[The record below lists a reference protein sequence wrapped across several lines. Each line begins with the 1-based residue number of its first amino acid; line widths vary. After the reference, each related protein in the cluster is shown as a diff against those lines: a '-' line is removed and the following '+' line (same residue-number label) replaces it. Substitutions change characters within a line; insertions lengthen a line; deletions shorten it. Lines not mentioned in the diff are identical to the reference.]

1 MAFAFFLQ
9 LETYQA
15 CVYVEKNFELC
26 DIYLAAAD
34 VVKKLV
40 STRDENNTI
49 DGYCQVTSTSDI
61 VSGCVIQIVLNDKI
75 QIERQ
80 VQVVGH
86 NFQVHSYRSPHF
98 CDYCGEVLFG
108 LVRQGLRCSGCSQNF
123 HKKCAYKIPNTCTG
137 ISTRSSLTKQSS
149 FEINNQSSSNL
160 SKTTVQSHSLHGNE
174 DQALSVQLQ
183 NNKTQRSLDTGLE
196 SKSTDLKSH
205 LNHEANDHDL
215 SNTTIQRYKT
225 IIKIGQ
231 IQPINTSPLR
241 KSSILLGKPLWS
253 QQVIEKPLEV
263 PHTFELRRSAKP
275 IVCQNCHR
283 LLHGLFRQ
291 GLQCKDCK
299 LWVHKKCATSIP
311 NNCDGEQFS
320 QEDNPIKD
328 TQSRNSSS
336 LSITTLLGVQD
347 PTALSS
353 TSSSSS
359 VPSKLK
365 KRLFLRG
372 QTVSAINSQTTNE
385 QQQQP
390 ETPSVDQK
398 QNRFLHTTQ
407 RQVTEENL
415 CSPSKNELTEIQ
427 PHFVE
432 PTSKLL
438 SSSNSSTD
446 NKLIH
451 STDVKNI
458 QSTIEERKAHF
469 RARHQIKQLCEP
481 DMKFNDLIKS
491 ADTDPQ
497 SIESVDQTTHLQ
509 MDLHELT
516 TDLRS
521 SIERPLVKVNPLLC
535 GQRNIPLMRVVQS
548 VRHTKRSG
556 SSLIIRETWMVHR
569 TNKDPVLRRHFW
581 RLGTK
586 SITMFYHEK
595 TNRYF
600 KELNLNDI
608 ICLEPA
614 GTNPYPWCH
623 PNTSQATTTNATTTA
638 NNCPVTIN
646 KNINNCETRLKSL
659 NLNEFTTRLIKNNNN
674 DIKLDNSL
682 IIPDHVFELRC
693 VDDLIYYVGQLGY
706 MESLDNENDT
716 SLLFKLHSRRKS
728 HFPALPSAVSYVR
741 KASAPLYGLVY
752 LPEPP
757 TQPPLSSSSLLTTD
771 MKSSNFLNVD
781 LSQCIKTQMTGNCI
795 QETSISDGC
804 YRAAILPPPPGTGLD
819 LAKHLETAIRQSMLP
834 LTSRTSSQ
842 KNSTINNVNYQS
854 TNKVQQQGDKEILEQ
869 THGAQKS
876 MSSSITNNKF
886 IIPKLM
892 TINSSICKDPFNISE
907 CPQICNEEVDEKTTE
922 ISDLEK
928 AEEDDDGTG
937 SSISAFIESKQPSDN
952 VQALYEIFPDEV
964 LGSGQFGIVYGGIHR
979 KTKREVAIK
988 VIDKLRFPTKR
999 EAQLKNEV
1007 SILRN
1012 LNHPGVVNL
1021 ERMFET
1027 PKRVFVV
1034 MEKLAGDMLE
1044 MILGSPQGRLTERVT
1059 KYLVTQILV
1068 ALRYLH
1074 LRSIVHCDLKPE
1086 NVLLAIPPN
1095 TDVNNMGLPEVS
1107 QSVAQQFPQ
1116 IKLCDFGFA
1125 RIIGDKSFR
1134 RSLVGTPAYLAPEVL
1149 KNRGYNRGIDMWSV
1163 GVILYV
1169 SLSGTFPFNEEEDI
1183 AEQIENAEFMYPS
1196 DPWDNISEDAIHLIT
1211 HLLQV
1216 RLRNRFSVER
1226 SLNHIWMQDYICWCD
1241 LRRLEA
1247 TLSNESRFLTANA
1260 DDARWERYREKWNSE
1275 IDAERR
1281 NRVSD
1286 QTSYKL
1292 PTWKELAWRTDIIF

>member
-15 CVYVEKNFELC
+15 CVYVEKNFELG

-40 STRDENNTI
+40 STRNENKLVDNITLYCNKDNTI

-80 VQVVGH
+80 IQVVGH

-108 LVRQGLRCSGCSQNF
+108 LVRQGLRCSGCCQNF

-149 FEINNQSSSNL
+149 FEINNQTSSSL
-160 SKTTVQSHSLHGNE
+160 SKNTVQSHSLHGNE
-174 DQALSVQLQ
+174 DQSLSVQFQ
-183 NNKTQRSLDTGLE
+183 KNKTQRSLDTGLE
-196 SKSTDLKSH
+196 SKSADLKNH
-205 LNHEANDHDL
+205 LNQETNDQDL

-253 QQVIEKPLEV
+253 QQVIEKPPEV

-311 NNCDGEQFS
+311 NNCDGEQLS

-328 TQSRNSSS
+328 TQSRNSSA

-347 PTALSS
+347 PTTLSS

-359 VPSKLK
+359 GPSKFR

-385 QQQQP
+385 QQQP

-398 QNRFLHTTQ
+398 PNRFLHATQ
-407 RQVTEENL
+407 RQVTVENL
-415 CSPSKNELTEIQ
+415 CSPSKNELIEVQ
-427 PHFVE
+427 PHSVM
-432 PTSKLL
+432 PISTPKLL

-451 STDVKNI
+451 STDVKII
-458 QSTIEERKAHF
+458 QSTIEKRKAHF
-469 RARHQIKQLCEP
+469 RSRHQIKELCEP
-481 DMKFNDLIKS
+481 DMKFNGLVKS

-497 SIESVDQTTHLQ
+497 CNESVDQTTPLQ
-509 MDLHELT
+509 MDLHELS

-600 KELNLNDI
+600 KELNLNNI

-623 PNTSQATTTNATTTA
+623 PNTSQATTTTTITITTTTTTP

-646 KNINNCETRLKSL
+646 KNINDCETRLKSL
-659 NLNEFTTRLIKNNNN
+659 NLNEFTTKLIRNDNNN
-674 DIKLDNSL
+674 DAKSDNSL

-716 SLLFKLHSRRKS
+716 SLLSKLHSRRKS
-728 HFPALPSAVSYVR
+728 HFPTLPTAVSYVR

-757 TQPPLSSSSLLTTD
+757 PQPPLSSSLFTSNI
-771 MKSSNFLNVD
+771 KSSNFLKVD
-781 LSQCIKTQMTGNCI
+781 LSQSIKPQVTGNCI
-795 QETSISDGC
+795 QENSISDGC

-842 KNSTINNVNYQS
+842 KSTTIENVNHQS
-854 TNKVQQQGDKEILEQ
+854 TKIMQQQRDKEILEQ
-869 THGAQKS
+869 TPETQKS
-876 MSSSITNNKF
+876 MTASITDNNF
-886 IIPKLM
+886 IIPKLV
-892 TINSSICKDPFNISE
+892 TINSSAGKDPVNISE
-907 CPQICNEEVDEKTTE
+907 CSQICNEETDEKTKE

-937 SSISAFIESKQPSDN
+937 SSISAFIESKQSSDN

-1059 KYLVTQILV
+1059 KYLATQILV

-1095 TDVNNMGLPEVS
+1095 ADVNNMGLPEVS

-1196 DPWDNISEDAIHLIT
+1196 DPWDNISEDGKT
-1211 HLLQV
+1211 H
-1216 RLRNRFSVER
+1216 FGKYMYP
-1226 SLNHIWMQDYICWCD
+1226 H
-1241 LRRLEA
+1241 
-1247 TLSNESRFLTANA
+1247 
-1260 DDARWERYREKWNSE
+1260 
-1275 IDAERR
+1275 
-1281 NRVSD
+1281 
-1286 QTSYKL
+1286 KL
-1292 PTWKELAWRTDIIF
+1292 YT

>member
-1 MAFAFFLQ
+1 
-9 LETYQA
+9 
-15 CVYVEKNFELC
+15 
-26 DIYLAAAD
+26 
-34 VVKKLV
+34 
-40 STRDENNTI
+40 
-49 DGYCQVTSTSDI
+49 
-61 VSGCVIQIVLNDKI
+61 
-75 QIERQ
+75 
-80 VQVVGH
+80 
-86 NFQVHSYRSPHF
+86 
-98 CDYCGEVLFG
+98 
-108 LVRQGLRCSGCSQNF
+108 
-123 HKKCAYKIPNTCTG
+123 
-137 ISTRSSLTKQSS
+137 
-149 FEINNQSSSNL
+149 
-160 SKTTVQSHSLHGNE
+160 
-174 DQALSVQLQ
+174 
-183 NNKTQRSLDTGLE
+183 
-196 SKSTDLKSH
+196 
-205 LNHEANDHDL
+205 
-215 SNTTIQRYKT
+215 
-225 IIKIGQ
+225 
-231 IQPINTSPLR
+231 
-241 KSSILLGKPLWS
+241 
-253 QQVIEKPLEV
+253 
-263 PHTFELRRSAKP
+263 
-275 IVCQNCHR
+275 
-283 LLHGLFRQ
+283 
-291 GLQCKDCK
+291 
-299 LWVHKKCATSIP
+299 
-311 NNCDGEQFS
+311 
-320 QEDNPIKD
+320 
-328 TQSRNSSS
+328 
-336 LSITTLLGVQD
+336 
-347 PTALSS
+347 
-353 TSSSSS
+353 
-359 VPSKLK
+359 
-365 KRLFLRG
+365 
-372 QTVSAINSQTTNE
+372 
-385 QQQQP
+385 
-390 ETPSVDQK
+390 
-398 QNRFLHTTQ
+398 
-407 RQVTEENL
+407 
-415 CSPSKNELTEIQ
+415 
-427 PHFVE
+427 
-432 PTSKLL
+432 
-438 SSSNSSTD
+438 
-446 NKLIH
+446 
-451 STDVKNI
+451 
-458 QSTIEERKAHF
+458 
-469 RARHQIKQLCEP
+469 
-481 DMKFNDLIKS
+481 MKFNDLVKS

-497 SIESVDQTTHLQ
+497 SSENVDQTTHLQ
-509 MDLHELT
+509 MDLHNLS

-600 KELNLNDI
+600 KL
-608 ICLEPA
+608 
-614 GTNPYPWCH
+614 
-623 PNTSQATTTNATTTA
+623 
-638 NNCPVTIN
+638 
-646 KNINNCETRLKSL
+646 L
-659 NLNEFTTRLIKNNNN
+659 NLNEFTTRLIKNSNN
-674 DIKLDNSL
+674 DIKLDNSP

-757 TQPPLSSSSLLTTD
+757 LQPPLSSSSSLLTTD
-771 MKSSNFLNVD
+771 MKSSNFLKVD
-781 LSQCIKTQMTGNCI
+781 LSQCMKTQMTGNCI
-795 QETSISDGC
+795 QENSISDGC

-842 KNSTINNVNYQS
+842 KNTTINNVNYQS
-854 TNKVQQQGDKEILEQ
+854 TKKVQQQGDKEILEQ

-876 MSSSITNNKF
+876 MTLSITNNKF

-892 TINSSICKDPFNISE
+892 TINSSICKDPVNISE
-907 CPQICNEEVDEKTTE
+907 CSQICNEEVGEKTTE

-928 AEEDDDGTG
+928 AEDDDGTG

-1134 RSLVGTPAYLAPEVL
+1134 RSLVGTPAYLA
-1149 KNRGYNRGIDMWSV
+1149 
-1163 GVILYV
+1163 
-1169 SLSGTFPFNEEEDI
+1169 
-1183 AEQIENAEFMYPS
+1183 
-1196 DPWDNISEDAIHLIT
+1196 IHLIT

-1275 IDAERR
+1275 IDAEPR

-1286 QTSYKL
+1286 QTSCKL
-1292 PTWKELAWRTDIIF
+1292 PTWKELAWITDINF

>member
-15 CVYVEKNFELC
+15 SVYVEKKFKLN

-34 VVKKLV
+34 FVKKLV
-40 STRDENNTI
+40 STLDEAEIVDNIRLYCNKDNTV
-49 DGYCQVTSTSDI
+49 DGFRLVSSTSDI
-61 VSGCVIQIVLNDKI
+61 VSGCVIQIVLNDNI
-75 QIERQ
+75 QIEKQ
-80 VQVVGH
+80 VQVISH

-123 HKKCAYKIPNTCTG
+123 HKKCAYKIPNACTG
-137 ISTRSSLTKQSS
+137 TSIRTNLTKESS
-149 FEINNQSSSNL
+149 FEVNNQTLSSL
-160 SKTTVQSHSLHGNE
+160 SKNTSHPVHGNDE
-174 DQALSVQLQ
+174 HQSSTFLK
-183 NNKTQRSLDTGLE
+183 NKPQRSVDAYSE
-196 SKSTDLKSH
+196 SYLNREISSHDISTS
-205 LNHEANDHDL
+205 
-215 SNTTIQRYKT
+215 TIQRCKSN
-225 IIKIGQ
+225 IKIGQ

-241 KSSILLGKPLWS
+241 ESSIILGKPLWD

-263 PHTFELRRSAKP
+263 PHTFELKRSAKP

-299 LWVHKKCATSIP
+299 LWVHKKCATLVP

-320 QEDNPIKD
+320 QEDNSVKD
-328 TQSRNSSS
+328 IQTKNFPAM
-336 LSITTLLGVQD
+336 SITTMSSVQD
-347 PTALSS
+347 TNTITSVTTS

-359 VPSKLK
+359 TGAGKFT

-372 QTVSAINSQTTNE
+372 QTISAINSQITTE
-385 QQQQP
+385 QQP
-390 ETPSVDQK
+390 ETPTIDSK
-398 QNRFLHTTQ
+398 YNRFLNLTK
-407 RQVTEENL
+407 RQVTEDIL
-415 CSPSKNELTEIQ
+415 CSSSINELSEIQ
-427 PHFVE
+427 SYNKRHSAE
-432 PTSKLL
+432 QTSKML
-438 SSSNSSTD
+438 SSSNSTTDISYKLIDSTD
-446 NKLIH
+446 E
-451 STDVKNI
+451 KNG
-458 QSTIEERKAHF
+458 QSTVERRKAHF
-469 RARHQIKQLCEP
+469 RSQHHAKQLCGP
-481 DMKFNDLIKS
+481 DMKLNSLVKS
-491 ADTDPQ
+491 TDTEIQ
-497 SIESVDQTTHLQ
+497 CSESVDRTTQLRMESHNLS
-509 MDLHELT
+509 

-521 SIERPLVKVNPLLC
+521 SIERPLLKANPLLS
-535 GQRNIPLMRVVQS
+535 GRQRNIPLMRVVQS

-556 SSLIIRETWMVHR
+556 SGLIIRETWMVHR
-569 TNKDPVLRRHFW
+569 TNKDPILRRHFW

-623 PNTSQATTTNATTTA
+623 PDTVCTTTEMHNKCSD
-638 NNCPVTIN
+638 NN
-646 KNINNCETRLKSL
+646 NINININDCENHLKTIHID
-659 NLNEFTTRLIKNNNN
+659 EFTTKFNRTNLNHNN
-674 DIKLDNSL
+674 DDDDMKLERSV
-682 IIPDHVFELRC
+682 IMPDHVFELRC

-706 MESLDNENDT
+706 MESLNSENDT
-716 SLLFKLHSRRKS
+716 SLLFKLNSRRQS
-728 HFPALPSAVSYVR
+728 YFPALPTAISYVR
-741 KASAPLYGLVY
+741 KASAPIYGLVY

-757 TQPPLSSSSLLTTD
+757 PTANI
-771 MKSSNFLNVD
+771 KSSNLLQVNASNY
-781 LSQCIKTQMTGNCI
+781 LKPQMTGSYI
-795 QETSISDGC
+795 QENLISDGC
-804 YRAAILPPPPGTGLD
+804 YRVAILPPPPGTGLD

-842 KNSTINNVNYQS
+842 KNNKLKNINDQP
-854 TNKVQQQGDKEILEQ
+854 TKTEQQDTKMSEQ
-869 THGAQKS
+869 TEETQYSLTA
-876 MSSSITNNKF
+876 SSANNKF
-886 IIPKLM
+886 NIPKII
-892 TINSSICKDPFNISE
+892 TPDSSIDKNHTDISE
-907 CPQICNEEVDEKTTE
+907 VTAACSNLLDKDIDEKTTE
-922 ISDLEK
+922 ISDIER
-928 AEEDDDGTG
+928 AEEDDEGTG
-937 SSISAFIESKQPSDN
+937 SSISDFIESKQPSDN

-999 EAQLKNEV
+999 EAQLRNEV

-1021 ERMFET
+1021 EKMFET

-1095 TDVNNMGLPEVS
+1095 RDLNNVGLPEVT
-1107 QSVAQQFPQ
+1107 QSTAQQFPQ

-1183 AEQIENAEFMYPS
+1183 AEQIENAEFMYPG
-1196 DPWDNISEDAIHLIT
+1196 DPWDNISEEAIHLIT
-1211 HLLQV
+1211 HLLQL

-1226 SLNHIWMQDYICWCD
+1226 SLNHIWMQVSILDMCNYI
-1241 LRRLEA
+1241 
-1247 TLSNESRFLTANA
+1247 
-1260 DDARWERYREKWNSE
+1260 
-1275 IDAERR
+1275 I
-1281 NRVSD
+1281 
-1286 QTSYKL
+1286 
-1292 PTWKELAWRTDIIF
+1292 

>member
-1 MAFAFFLQ
+1 MDL
-9 LETYQA
+9 L
-15 CVYVEKNFELC
+15 
-26 DIYLAAAD
+26 
-34 VVKKLV
+34 
-40 STRDENNTI
+40 
-49 DGYCQVTSTSDI
+49 
-61 VSGCVIQIVLNDKI
+61 
-75 QIERQ
+75 
-80 VQVVGH
+80 
-86 NFQVHSYRSPHF
+86 HF
-98 CDYCGEVLFG
+98 I
-108 LVRQGLRCSGCSQNF
+108 R
-123 HKKCAYKIPNTCTG
+123 
-137 ISTRSSLTKQSS
+137 
-149 FEINNQSSSNL
+149 
-160 SKTTVQSHSLHGNE
+160 
-174 DQALSVQLQ
+174 
-183 NNKTQRSLDTGLE
+183 
-196 SKSTDLKSH
+196 
-205 LNHEANDHDL
+205 
-215 SNTTIQRYKT
+215 NTTFNKDGKQY
-225 IIKIGQ
+225 
-231 IQPINTSPLR
+231 
-241 KSSILLGKPLWS
+241 ILLGKPLWS

-291 GLQCKDCK
+291 GLQCKD
-299 LWVHKKCATSIP
+299 
-311 NNCDGEQFS
+311 
-320 QEDNPIKD
+320 

-353 TSSSSS
+353 SLSSTSSSSS
-359 VPSKLK
+359 GPSKFK

-390 ETPSVDQK
+390 ETPSIDKK

-407 RQVTEENL
+407 RQL
-415 CSPSKNELTEIQ
+415 KFSLSA
-427 PHFVE
+427 
-432 PTSKLL
+432 SKLL

-481 DMKFNDLIKS
+481 DMKFNDLVKS
-491 ADTDPQ
+491 TDTDPQ
-497 SIESVDQTTHLQ
+497 SNENVDQTTHLQ
-509 MDLHELT
+509 MDLHNLS

-623 PNTSQATTTNATTTA
+623 PNTSQATTTTTTTIATT
-638 NNCPVTIN
+638 NNCLNTIN
-646 KNINNCETRLKSL
+646 KNINDCDTRLKLL
-659 NLNEFTTRLIKNNNN
+659 NLNEFTTRLIKNSNN
-674 DIKLDNSL
+674 DIKLDNSPT
-682 IIPDHVFELRC
+682 IPDHVFELRC

-757 TQPPLSSSSLLTTD
+757 LQPPLSSSSLLTTD
-771 MKSSNFLNVD
+771 MKSSNFLKVD
-781 LSQCIKTQMTGNCI
+781 LSQCMKTQMTGNCI
-795 QETSISDGC
+795 QENSISDGC

-842 KNSTINNVNYQS
+842 KNTTINNVNYQS
-854 TNKVQQQGDKEILEQ
+854 TKKVQQQGDEEILEQ
-869 THGAQKS
+869 THEAQKS
-876 MSSSITNNKF
+876 MTSLITNNKF

-892 TINSSICKDPFNISE
+892 TINSSICKDPVNISQ
-907 CPQICNEEVDEKTTE
+907 CSQICNEVDEKTTE

-1107 QSVAQQFPQ
+1107 Q
-1116 IKLCDFGFA
+1116 
-1125 RIIGDKSFR
+1125 
-1134 RSLVGTPAYLAPEVL
+1134 
-1149 KNRGYNRGIDMWSV
+1149 
-1163 GVILYV
+1163 
-1169 SLSGTFPFNEEEDI
+1169 
-1183 AEQIENAEFMYPS
+1183 
-1196 DPWDNISEDAIHLIT
+1196 
-1211 HLLQV
+1211 
-1216 RLRNRFSVER
+1216 
-1226 SLNHIWMQDYICWCD
+1226 DYICWCD

-1275 IDAERR
+1275 IDAEPK

-1292 PTWKELAWRTDIIF
+1292 PTWKELAWRTDINF

>member
-1 MAFAFFLQ
+1 MS
-9 LETYQA
+9 
-15 CVYVEKNFELC
+15 C
-26 DIYLAAAD
+26 DVSLGS
-34 VVKKLV
+34 LV
-40 STRDENNTI
+40 
-49 DGYCQVTSTSDI
+49 
-61 VSGCVIQIVLNDKI
+61 
-75 QIERQ
+75 
-80 VQVVGH
+80 
-86 NFQVHSYRSPHF
+86 
-98 CDYCGEVLFG
+98 
-108 LVRQGLRCSGCSQNF
+108 
-123 HKKCAYKIPNTCTG
+123 
-137 ISTRSSLTKQSS
+137 
-149 FEINNQSSSNL
+149 
-160 SKTTVQSHSLHGNE
+160 
-174 DQALSVQLQ
+174 
-183 NNKTQRSLDTGLE
+183 
-196 SKSTDLKSH
+196 
-205 LNHEANDHDL
+205 
-215 SNTTIQRYKT
+215 NTTIQRYKT

-328 TQSRNSSS
+328 TQSRNSSA

-347 PTALSS
+347 PTTISS
-353 TSSSSS
+353 TSSSSG
-359 VPSKLK
+359 PSKFR

-385 QQQQP
+385 QQQP

-398 QNRFLHTTQ
+398 PNRFLHATQ
-407 RQVTEENL
+407 RQVTVENL
-415 CSPSKNELTEIQ
+415 CSPSKNELIEVQ
-427 PHFVE
+427 PHSVMPI

-451 STDVKNI
+451 STDVKII
-458 QSTIEERKAHF
+458 QSTIEKRKAHF
-469 RARHQIKQLCEP
+469 RSRHQIKELCEP
-481 DMKFNDLIKS
+481 DMKFNGLIKS

-497 SIESVDQTTHLQ
+497 SNECVDQTTPLQ
-509 MDLHELT
+509 MDLHELS

-614 GTNPYPWCH
+614 
-623 PNTSQATTTNATTTA
+623 
-638 NNCPVTIN
+638 
-646 KNINNCETRLKSL
+646 
-659 NLNEFTTRLIKNNNN
+659 
-674 DIKLDNSL
+674 DNSL

-716 SLLFKLHSRRKS
+716 SLLSKLHSRRKS
-728 HFPALPSAVSYVR
+728 HFPTLPTAVSYVR

-757 TQPPLSSSSLLTTD
+757 PQPPLSSSLFTSNI
-771 MKSSNFLNVD
+771 KSSNFLKVD
-781 LSQCIKTQMTGNCI
+781 LSQSIKPQVTGNCI
-795 QETSISDGC
+795 QENSISDGC

-842 KNSTINNVNYQS
+842 KSTTIKNVNHQS
-854 TNKVQQQGDKEILEQ
+854 TKTMQQQGDKEILEQ
-869 THGAQKS
+869 TPETQKS
-876 MSSSITNNKF
+876 MTASITDNNF
-886 IIPKLM
+886 IIPKLV
-892 TINSSICKDPFNISE
+892 TINSSAGKDLVNISE
-907 CPQICNEEVDEKTTE
+907 CSQICNEEIDEKTKE

-937 SSISAFIESKQPSDN
+937 SSISAFIESKQSSDN

-1007 SILRN
+1007 SILR
-1012 LNHPGVVNL
+1012 VKT
-1021 ERMFET
+1021 FE
-1027 PKRVFVV
+1027 
-1034 MEKLAGDMLE
+1034 
-1044 MILGSPQGRLTERVT
+1044 
-1059 KYLVTQILV
+1059 
-1068 ALRYLH
+1068 
-1074 LRSIVHCDLKPE
+1074 
-1086 NVLLAIPPN
+1086 N
-1095 TDVNNMGLPEVS
+1095 
-1107 QSVAQQFPQ
+1107 
-1116 IKLCDFGFA
+1116 
-1125 RIIGDKSFR
+1125 
-1134 RSLVGTPAYLAPEVL
+1134 
-1149 KNRGYNRGIDMWSV
+1149 
-1163 GVILYV
+1163 
-1169 SLSGTFPFNEEEDI
+1169 PFC
-1183 AEQIENAEFMYPS
+1183 
-1196 DPWDNISEDAIHLIT
+1196 T
-1211 HLLQV
+1211 V
-1216 RLRNRFSVER
+1216 
-1226 SLNHIWMQDYICWCD
+1226 
-1241 LRRLEA
+1241 
-1247 TLSNESRFLTANA
+1247 
-1260 DDARWERYREKWNSE
+1260 
-1275 IDAERR
+1275 
-1281 NRVSD
+1281 
-1286 QTSYKL
+1286 
-1292 PTWKELAWRTDIIF
+1292 